1 MSEKKLIG
9 IALIPEKA
17 FDVDVNELPVVKVD
31 RLGEGSYIFPD
42 RLYIDMALET
52 LLNAGLETISMA
64 FLILEIEEKEEEPV
78 PEERTRRRR
87 RRRATPRRHQD
98 EAYKSCG
105 KPTGTAS
112 PQGNA
117 RGEGGVS

>member
-31 RLGEGSYIFPD
+31 RLGEESYIFPD

-52 LLNAGLETISMA
+52 LLNAGLETTSMA
-64 FLILEIEEKEEEPV
+64 FLILEIEEKEFV
-78 PEERTRRRR
+78 PEPEPEVRRRR
-87 RRRATPRRHQD
+87 RRRR
-98 EAYKSCG
+98 E
-105 KPTGTAS
+105 
-112 PQGNA
+112 
-117 RGEGGVS
+117 GVS

>member
-31 RLGEGSYIFPD
+31 RVGEESYIFPD

-52 LLNAGLETISMA
+52 LLNAGREITSMA

-78 PEERTRRRR
+78 PEERIRRRR
-87 RRRATPRRHQD
+87 RR
-98 EAYKSCG
+98 
-105 KPTGTAS
+105 
-112 PQGNA
+112 
-117 RGEGGVS
+117 GGVS